1 MFVVY
6 EGGKPMDFTNF
17 TPSELLSIFYIS
29 SNIVCLIVFIYVFII
44 AKKGL
49 TDHAAGKY
57 FNNILLSH
65 MAYFLLDALWAL
77 FAYKIFDNAV
87 IFLVIRIFKHFVISL
102 SAYFWF
108 EYISIKMGSDLINSR
123 KRKIFIYIILT
134 VSFVLDII
142 LCYLDRN
149 TKAYEIGNSF
159 YTNIFS
165 IGFMIATLIN
175 GYYTIKHNKADVKK
189 TNISY
194 CGYIVAFIIIGIFQ
208 IICPN
213 MPIMC
218 FMTVF
223 MVISMYSKRLRDLIS
238 IDPLTKLNNR
248 NMLENYLK
256 TLTNDVKA
264 RSFVLMLDLDSF
276 KQINDNFGHLEGD
289 KVLMS
294 VSSVLKSNVSE
305 RNDAF
310 LARYGGDE
318 FIVILKNIIESDL
331 LLFIESVN
339 EGLKEI
345 PFNHNVTVSCGYA
358 RMRLDETFEETL
370 KRADSKMY
378 EYKKA

>member
-1 MFVVY
+1 
-6 EGGKPMDFTNF
+6 MDFTQF
-17 TPSELLSIFYIS
+17 SPSELLTIFYVS
-29 SNIVCLIVFIYVFII
+29 SNLVCLIVFIYVYII
-44 AKKGL
+44 ARKGL

-77 FAYKIFDNAV
+77 FAFNILNNNV
-87 IFLVIRIFKHFVISL
+87 IFLIIRIFKHFVISL

-108 EYISIKMGSDLINSR
+108 EYISIKMKSDLINTR
-123 KRKIFIYIILT
+123 KRKLLIYIILT
-134 VSFVLDII
+134 VSFIMDVV

-149 TKAYEIGNSF
+149 TKAYEVGNSF

-165 IGFMIATLIN
+165 IGFMIATLLN
-175 GYYTIKHNKADVKK
+175 GYYTIKHNKNDVKK
-189 TNISY
+189 TNTSY
-194 CGYIVAFIIIGIFQ
+194 CGYIVAFIVIGILQ

-213 MPIMC
+213 LPIMC

-248 NMLENYLK
+248 NMLENYIK
-256 TLTNDVKA
+256 TLNNDIKV
-264 RSFVLMLDLDSF
+264 RSYVLMLDLDSF
-276 KQINDNFGHLEGD
+276 KQINDNYGHLEGD

-294 VSSVLKSNVSE
+294 VAGVLKMNVNE

-318 FIVILKNIIESDL
+318 FIVILKNTIEDDL
-331 LLFIESVN
+331 LRFIESVN
-339 EGLKEI
+339 QNLKEI
-345 PFNHNVTVSCGYA
+345 PFNHNVTISCGYA
-358 RMRLDETFEETL
+358 RMRFDETFEETL